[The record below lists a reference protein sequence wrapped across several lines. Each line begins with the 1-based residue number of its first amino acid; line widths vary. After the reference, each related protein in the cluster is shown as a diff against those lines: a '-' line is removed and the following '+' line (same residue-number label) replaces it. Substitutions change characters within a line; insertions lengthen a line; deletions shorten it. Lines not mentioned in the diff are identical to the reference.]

1 MCAMQAVRA
10 HVENGAIVID
20 EPLNLPEGMQVRIVP
35 DGFGDFTDDERAE
48 ITAALD
54 EAADDIDA
62 GREYSEDQVWASLKN
77 IK

>member
-1 MCAMQAVRA
+1 MQAVRA
-10 HVENGAIVID
+10 HVENGTIVVD
-20 EPLNLPEGMQVRIVP
+20 EPLNLPDGTRVKIVL
-35 DGFGDFTDDERAE
+35 DGFGGLSDEERAE
-48 ITAALD
+48 ISAALD